1 MSIPGIGGSGSGSTV
16 VRSAAVGDAKSL
28 GAWCSTEIGSIP
40 LGDGLL
46 DRLQGQIGFDGGF
59 FATVDPASLLYT
71 SAIRRDMPPE
81 ASAEFIRT
89 EFGELD
95 VNQLRYL
102 ARATSPVGWLDE
114 ATGGRRTNSLRYREA
129 MRPFGLGDELRMAL
143 RVDGLCWGLICLHRT
158 EKSHAFSASDAAL
171 LGNLSVHAAQA
182 LRRSVVADAAVHDW
196 DPDGP
201 GVAVIGP
208 ESEVESVT
216 PAAARWLEELGELDY
231 PRRAGLPTV
240 VRAVIDRLT
249 QRPDADGD
257 GTPLPRVRVRS
268 PSGRWL
274 VLHASNLDR
283 VTGAGPVGV
292 VLVIEPA
299 APALLAP
306 LIVAAHGLT
315 SREAEVARRAL
326 AGLARKTIASEL
338 HISLH
343 TVNDHLK
350 AIFDKVGVGSAGQL
364 RARLLQDQQI
374 GGLGAGRRAP
384 AAP

>member
-1 MSIPGIGGSGSGSTV
+1 MSIPGIGGSGSGSSV
-16 VRSAAVGDAKSL
+16 VRSAAVGDARSL
-28 GAWCSTEIGSIP
+28 SAWCSTAIGSIP
-40 LGDGLL
+40 FREGVL
-46 DRLQGQIGFDGGF
+46 DRLQVQIGFDGGF
-59 FATVDPASLLYT
+59 FATVDPASMLYT

-81 ASAEFIRT
+81 ASTEFIRT
-89 EFGELD
+89 ELGELD

-102 ARATSPVGWLDE
+102 ARATSPVGWLEE
-114 ATGGRRTNSLRYREA
+114 ATGGRRASSLRYREA
-129 MRPFGLGDELRMAL
+129 MRPFGLGDELRVAL

-158 EKSHAFSASDAAL
+158 EKGLPFSASDAAL
-171 LGNLSVHAAQA
+171 LGKLSGHAAEA
-182 LRRSVVADAAVHDW
+182 LRRSVVAESPVHDW

-201 GVAVIGP
+201 GVVIIGP
-208 ESEVESVT
+208 ESEIESVT
-216 PAAARWLEELGELDY
+216 PAAGRWLDELGELDY

-249 QRPDADGD
+249 QRHVADG
-257 GTPLPRVRVRS
+257 GTSLPRVRVRS

-283 VTGAGPVGV
+283 ATGAGPARV

-299 APALLAP
+299 ASVLLAP
-306 LIVAAHGLT
+306 LIVAAYGLT
-315 SREAEVARRAL
+315 PREAEVARRAL

-364 RARLLQDQQI
+364 RARILQDQQI
-374 GGLGAGRRAP
+374 GRPGAGREGP